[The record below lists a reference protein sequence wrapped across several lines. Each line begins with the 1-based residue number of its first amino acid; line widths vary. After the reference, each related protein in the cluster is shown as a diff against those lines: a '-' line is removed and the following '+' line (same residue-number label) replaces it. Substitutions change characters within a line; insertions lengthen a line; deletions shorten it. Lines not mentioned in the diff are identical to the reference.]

1 MREVA
6 GQDCLGFSQRG
17 SHVEL
22 TCYPGNE
29 PKTNYDLN
37 LVDICPVG
45 ALTSKDFR
53 FRMRP
58 WFMKETRSICNGC
71 SRGCN
76 MTVWTRDREVYR
88 QTPRDN
94 DDVNKSWMCDE
105 GRMTYRELNEQNRV
119 LRPQLR
125 NSRAAELGDATWP
138 AAIVAA
144 TDALKAAQG

>member
-1 MREVA
+1 
-6 GQDCLGFSQRG
+6 
-17 SHVEL
+17 
-22 TCYPGNE
+22 
-29 PKTNYDLN
+29 
-37 LVDICPVG
+37 
-45 ALTSKDFR
+45 
-53 FRMRP
+53 
-58 WFMKETRSICNGC
+58 
-71 SRGCN
+71 
-76 MTVWTRDREVYR
+76 EVYR

-144 TDALKAAQG
+144 TDALKAAQGSVAVIGSARSSTEELYLLNKLGKHIGAALVDAIPRAA